1 MSVHDLLSDLHAA
14 GVRLELDGD
23 RLRYRAPKGALTD
36 SLRERLV
43 AAKDEVAEALATGAS
58 QDQGGLTPEQI
69 EQFKALGVEVR
80 MSATWCPGGLW
91 LVPEYT
97 DSTRLELS
105 AEDAAVLLRL
115 VQAFPGIQVESIR
128 RDPAAL
134 PAAVADWREP
144 WREVYEERAGIAEHH
159 GGLARDEAERL
170 AEARVRMLYGEPAEL
185 TPADPLFNSEADT
198 DTAGLSQSP
207 RSRCGPNRSPSSG

>member
-36 SLRERLV
+36 ELRERL
-43 AAKDEVAEALATGAS
+43 AANKGEVAEVLATSAS

-69 EQFKALGVEVR
+69 EQFKALRVEVK
-80 MSATWCPGGLW
+80 MSASWCPAGFW

-115 VQAFPGIQVESIR
+115 VQAFPGIQVESLR
-128 RDPAAL
+128 RDPAEL
-134 PAAVADWREP
+134 PGDVADWPEP

-159 GGLARDEAERL
+159 GCLARCDAERL
-170 AEARVRMLYGEPAEL
+170 AEARVRMLYGEPADL
-185 TPADPLFNSEADT
+185 ASADSLLNDEVDA
-198 DTAGLSQSP
+198 DTAGLSHSP
-207 RSRCGPNRSPSSG
+207 RSRRGPNRSP